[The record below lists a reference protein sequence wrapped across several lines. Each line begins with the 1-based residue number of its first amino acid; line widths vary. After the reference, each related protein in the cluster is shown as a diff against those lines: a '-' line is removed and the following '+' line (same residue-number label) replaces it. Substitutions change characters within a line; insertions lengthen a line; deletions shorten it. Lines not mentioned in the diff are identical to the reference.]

1 MRVLKAGQKLKS
13 SVCDTQVMVIKPI
26 PGEHDLRCGGVS
38 MIEVTDAPSGTLDPA
53 HAEGTLL
60 GKRYVNADESLE
72 LLCVKSGAGGLSLDN
87 MALAVKQPKALP
99 SSD

>member
-26 PGEHDLRCGGVS
+26 PGEHDLRCGGAA
-38 MIEVTDAPSGTLDPA
+38 MIDMAETPSGTLDPA
-53 HAEGTLL
+53 VAEGTLL

-72 LLCVKSGAGGLSLDN
+72 LLCVKGGAGSLSLDGV
-87 MALAVKQPKALP
+87 ALATKQPKALP